1 MGERHVIYEISGV
14 TKRFPGTDR
23 PANDDISFTIEQGE
37 FFGMLGSNGAG
48 KTTLIKQ
55 LVGLLRSTSGAI
67 RLLGRDVLADPVF
80 TSMRVSYM
88 PQTAFA
94 LNSLTAAEAIYVT
107 GHLRGLGRREARR
120 RRDELIERLD
130 IGAMRNKAAR
140 RMSGGERRLI
150 QLAVALVA
158 DLPVLIL
165 DEPTN
170 ELDPA
175 RRRMVWD
182 LLRELN
188 QERGQTIV
196 LITHNALEAEQ
207 VIERVGILRE
217 GRLVAVGRPAELK
230 SGLAKTL
237 SVHLTL
243 REGMAAELP
252 GYLLVQSRHRGKV
265 VAQVSRTDAARLT
278 ADLDLDEVL
287 EFRLQSKTLEEV
299 YFEYGN

>member
-1 MGERHVIYEISGV
+1 
-14 TKRFPGTDR
+14 
-23 PANDDISFTIEQGE
+23 
-37 FFGMLGSNGAG
+37 
-48 KTTLIKQ
+48 
-55 LVGLLRSTSGAI
+55 
-67 RLLGRDVLADPVF
+67 
-80 TSMRVSYM
+80 
-88 PQTAFA
+88 
-94 LNSLTAAEAIYVT
+94 
-107 GHLRGLGRREARR
+107 
-120 RRDELIERLD
+120 
-130 IGAMRNKAAR
+130 
-140 RMSGGERRLI
+140 
-150 QLAVALVA
+150 VALVA

-188 QERGQTIV
+188 HEQGQTIV

-243 REGMAAELP
+243 RDGMSAELP
-252 GYLLVQSRHRGKV
+252 DYFLVQSRHRGKV
-265 VAQVSRTDAARLT
+265 VAQISRTDVARLT
-278 ADLDLDEVL
+278 SDLDLDEFL

>member
-1 MGERHVIYEISGV
+1 MGERQVVYEISGV
-14 TKRFPGTDR
+14 TKRFAGADR
-23 PANDDISFTIEQGE
+23 AANDDISFTIEQGE

-55 LVGLLRSTSGAI
+55 MVGLLKSGSGSI

-88 PQTAFA
+88 PQNAFA
-94 LNSLTAAEAIYVT
+94 LNSLTTSEAIYVT
-107 GHLRGLGRREARR
+107 AHLRGLGRREARR

-130 IGAMRNKAAR
+130 LGAMRDKAAQ
-140 RMSGGERRLI
+140 RMSGGQRRLL
-150 QLAVALVA
+150 QLAVALAA

-188 QERGQTIV
+188 HQQGRTIV

-243 REGMAAELP
+243 RDGMSAELP
-252 GYLLVQSRHRGKV
+252 DYLLVQSRHRGKV
-265 VAQVSRTDAARLT
+265 VAQVSRTDVARLT
-278 ADLDLDEVL
+278 SDLDLDEFL

>member
-1 MGERHVIYEISGV
+1 MGERQIVYEISGV
-14 TKRFPGTDR
+14 TKKFAGADR
-23 PANDDISFTIEQGE
+23 AANDDISFTIEQGE

-55 LVGLLRSTSGAI
+55 MVGLLKSSSGSI
-67 RLLGRDVLADPVF
+67 RLLGRDVLTDPVF
-80 TSMRVSYM
+80 TGMRVSYM
-88 PQTAFA
+88 PQNAFA
-94 LNSLTAAEAIYVT
+94 LNSLTTSEAIYVT
-107 GHLRGLGRREARR
+107 AHLRGLGRREARR

-130 IGAMRNKAAR
+130 LGAMRDKTAQ
-140 RMSGGERRLI
+140 RMSGGQRRLL
-150 QLAVALVA
+150 QLAVALAA

-188 QERGQTIV
+188 HQQGRTIV

-243 REGMAAELP
+243 RDGMSAELP
-252 GYLLVQSRHRGKV
+252 DYLLVQSRHRGKV
-265 VAQVSRTDAARLT
+265 VAQISRTDVARLT
-278 ADLDLDEVL
+278 SDLDLDEFL